1 MSRGPLNGPVFFCRK
16 APYALNPAERARQI
30 PGNTC
35 RQENGR
41 SRGCVSQQYS
51 STKTSTVVRQYGGLP
66 GVVPVQNRLKAT
78 VARCGQVGV
87 HEGLTL
93 FEGSS

>member
-1 MSRGPLNGPVFFCRK
+1 MVGVGDAFHN
-16 APYALNPAERARQI
+16 
-30 PGNTC
+30 
-35 RQENGR
+35 
-41 SRGCVSQQYS
+41 
-51 STKTSTVVRQYGGLP
+51 STVVLKLVHWGDSTAGCQ
-66 GVVPVQNRLKAT
+66 GVVPVQNRLKTT